1 MDQIGAFLGPVLL
14 SVILYVRSKAAVP
27 DQVASYQLG
36 FKALLIPA
44 VCALLVLLVARFIFR
59 NPKDLEVKTPKI
71 STKFSR
77 AYWLYLVAAGF
88 FAAGFADFA
97 LIGYHFKATNLIP
110 ECLIPTFCA
119 VADLAPAEKRG
130 TAFGMFQT

>member
-1 MDQIGAFLGPVLL
+1 M
-14 SVILYVRSKAAVP
+14 SER
-27 DQVASYQLG
+27 VASVQ
-36 FKALLIPA
+36 KPQ
-44 VCALLVLLVARFIFR
+44 
-59 NPKDLEVKTPKI
+59 I
-71 STKFSR
+71 STKFSKTC
-77 AYWLYLVAAGF
+77 WLYLVAAGF
-88 FAAGFADFA
+88 EDFA